1 MADPGSSLASVLNQ
15 STLATVGETLQEGIS
30 SILENVEEIA
40 GGSEAELPE
49 LQIPDAFVEAVEEQ
63 AGAELDPDAADPEAE
78 AETPAVETPAPEVEA
93 PAVEEAEVPE
103 TSEAETP
110 EVDVEAPEA
119 EVPSVETEPETPD
132 DSENTETTE
141 ENGNN
146 PEGFEWGNGNGEVPP
161 GQNVDED
168 GNIVNNGGHMP
179 PGLNRGEKPDK
190 DDNPNPPEVPED
202 PGTEDSS
209 DKSANKANKGTHIY
223 IYDELNRMVTSN
235 IAKEL
240 TTYTYDTLGNLVGE
254 SVKNKSVDYQY
265 NELNQLVYRKDSQ
278 NQEYT
283 YTYDKRG
290 NRVAE
295 TGKKES
301 RAFVYDE
308 TNRLVEGTN
317 WKGDK
322 SSYTYNGLGVRIN
335 NTQTSHSGSVYSRDY
350 VIDYTSLERD
360 DLMVYAEGGGQL
372 DYVQREVYAGSERIE
387 QFTDRSNGGYE
398 RLLYVHE
405 DLQGNTRYYTKDNGQ
420 SFAELTY
427 DAWGM
432 PESPNK
438 LLNNDHGNYV
448 YATYTGHIF
457 DTTLDIYFAE
467 ARFYDAQTRQW
478 LAMDPIKDGGNW
490 YQYCGSNPL
499 RYWDPLGLSGFVI
512 YGCNAE
518 LRNELEILSEEHF
531 TELFGEGLKRFIKIQ
546 LNVYSS
552 DEIFDFIVSN
562 DDIITSSAEKY
573 NVPKEYIQAIL
584 YREMR
589 FIDKRDIIS
598 DSIVYVSL
606 NAHLAQEKLIE
617 DGNYLGA
624 QGITIPF
631 VQKYTDSSTGVSQIF
646 AQTAMNAISV
656 AIKEG
661 ITSKED
667 LGIPSDMVIDTENG
681 DIESIN
687 YIWNKLHNDVE
698 FNIAAETLNIYSSA
712 LEVVGS
718 TDFENFNEEETR
730 NVLARY
736 NGPLEV
742 SGKANQP
749 ALTYGDQVYELYE
762 VFKNNPI
769 IQE

>member
-1 MADPGSSLASVLNQ
+1 M
-15 STLATVGETLQEGIS
+15 ET
-30 SILENVEEIA
+30 
-40 GGSEAELPE
+40 
-49 LQIPDAFVEAVEEQ
+49 
-63 AGAELDPDAADPEAE
+63 
-78 AETPAVETPAPEVEA
+78 APETTDDTEDA
-93 PAVEEAEVPE
+93 EEE
-103 TSEAETP
+103 
-110 EVDVEAPEA
+110 DR
-119 EVPSVETEPETPD
+119 
-132 DSENTETTE
+132 
-141 ENGNN
+141 NN

-223 IYDELNRMVTSN
+223 TYDELNRMVTSN
-235 IAKEL
+235 IAK
-240 TTYTYDTLGNLVGE
+240 TVSTYTYDTLGNLVSE
-254 SVKNKSVDYQY
+254 TVKNKTTDYQY
-265 NELNQLVYRKDSQ
+265 NELNQLVSRSAQ
-278 NQEYT
+278 NQDYT

-322 SSYTYNGLGVRIN
+322 SSYTYNGLGVWIN

-387 QFTDRSNGGYE
+387 QFTDRTNSGYE

-478 LAMDPIKDGGNW
+478 LAMDPIKDGRNW
-490 YQYCGSNPL
+490 YQYCYSNPL
-499 RYWDPLGLSGFVI
+499 KYWDPNGLFVVGLGVDFSASISVRGGVGAQIIVDDEFNVGIATYTAKGGGFPAIGAGGTVTFSTADTIYDYGGASIAAGGGINGLVVGAPLSGSVEIAVSLGSSPTTYSITFSGGPGAALPVEMHAVYVETNVRPIFV
-512 YGCNAE
+512 
-518 LRNELEILSEEHF
+518 SEEIGRDLLSYIVNF
-531 TELFGEGLKRFIKIQ
+531 REGT
-546 LNVYSS
+546 Y
-552 DEIFDFIVSN
+552 
-562 DDIITSSAEKY
+562 
-573 NVPKEYIQAIL
+573 EYF
-584 YREMR
+584 M
-589 FIDKRDIIS
+589 
-598 DSIVYVSL
+598 
-606 NAHLAQEKLIE
+606 
-617 DGNYLGA
+617 
-624 QGITIPF
+624 T
-631 VQKYTDSSTGVSQIF
+631 YTGCV
-646 AQTAMNAISV
+646 
-656 AIKEG
+656 
-661 ITSKED
+661 
-667 LGIPSDMVIDTENG
+667 
-681 DIESIN
+681 
-687 YIWNKLHNDVE
+687 
-698 FNIAAETLNIYSSA
+698 
-712 LEVVGS
+712 
-718 TDFENFNEEETR
+718 
-730 NVLARY
+730 
-736 NGPLEV
+736 
-742 SGKANQP
+742 
-749 ALTYGDQVYELYE
+749 
-762 VFKNNPI
+762 
-769 IQE
+769 

>member
-1 MADPGSSLASVLNQ
+1 M
-15 STLATVGETLQEGIS
+15 GETLQEGIS

-40 GGSEAELPE
+40 GGSEAELPK
-49 LQIPDAFVEAVEEQ
+49 LQIPDTFVEAVEEKT
-63 AGAELDPDAADPEAE
+63 GAELDPDAADPEAE

-93 PAVEEAEVPE
+93 PVVEEAEV
-103 TSEAETP
+103 
-110 EVDVEAPEA
+110 
-119 EVPSVETEPETPD
+119 PETPD

-168 GNIVNNGGHMP
+168 GNIVNDGGHMP

-190 DDNPNPPEVPED
+190 GDNPNPPEVPEN
-202 PGTEDSS
+202 PGTEDKS
-209 DKSANKANKGTHIY
+209 DRKANKGTHIY
-223 IYDELNRMVTSN
+223 TYDELNRMVTSN

-301 RAFVYDE
+301 QAFVYDE

-387 QFTDRSNGGYE
+387 QFTDRTGSGYE

-427 DAWGM
+427 DAWDM

-448 YATYTGHIF
+448 YATYTAISSIRRWISTSRRRGS
-457 DTTLDIYFAE
+457 TT
-467 ARFYDAQTRQW
+467 RRHGSGWQW
-478 LAMDPIKDGGNW
+478 IRSRAG
-490 YQYCGSNPL
+490 
-499 RYWDPLGLSGFVI
+499 
-512 YGCNAE
+512 
-518 LRNELEILSEEHF
+518 
-531 TELFGEGLKRFIKIQ
+531 
-546 LNVYSS
+546 
-552 DEIFDFIVSN
+552 
-562 DDIITSSAEKY
+562 ITGT
-573 NVPKEYIQAIL
+573 
-584 YREMR
+584 
-589 FIDKRDIIS
+589 
-598 DSIVYVSL
+598 SIV
-606 NAHLAQEKLIE
+606 I
-617 DGNYLGA
+617 
-624 QGITIPF
+624 
-631 VQKYTDSSTGVSQIF
+631 
-646 AQTAMNAISV
+646 
-656 AIKEG
+656 
-661 ITSKED
+661 
-667 LGIPSDMVIDTENG
+667 VI
-681 DIESIN
+681 
-687 YIWNKLHNDVE
+687 
-698 FNIAAETLNIYSSA
+698 
-712 LEVVGS
+712 
-718 TDFENFNEEETR
+718 R
-730 NVLARY
+730 
-736 NGPLEV
+736 
-742 SGKANQP
+742 
-749 ALTYGDQVYELYE
+749 
-762 VFKNNPI
+762 
-769 IQE
+769 